1 MRLCYDYIERGL
13 HRLTRYS
20 FLLISSLAIILISA
34 GCSAAVNHLLIPQIG
49 TLNKKVAAPVIRAA
63 RNFSDSPVRI
73 ILFIGDGMGSQH
85 RKAAAWVQYGLEGQL
100 LMDQLPFQGW
110 LQTASADNVITD
122 SAAAATALATGF
134 KTNNGMIGVDPD
146 GTTLTTILEYAQEKG
161 MAVGLVTTVQ
171 ISHATPAAFA
181 AHVTDRNR
189 MTDIAAQLM
198 DHGVNVLLG
207 GGEDQFLPA
216 GTSGCFPQDG
226 ERGDGRNL
234 VLEAQAAGYTYV
246 CNSTDFNAIDPATTD
261 YLLGLF
267 ADDGM
272 LRPFQPDLASM
283 TGKAIQILSRDPDGF
298 FLMVEGGQIDW
309 ASHDNDAANAIQDT
323 IDFDQ
328 AVNVGTTYAVGTPD
342 SLLIVSADHET
353 GGMDTH
359 LIPTGISGEDGPFHE
374 LGWHTILCY
383 LEYQWSYFR

>member
-1 MRLCYDYIERGL
+1 M
-13 HRLTRYS
+13 
-20 FLLISSLAIILISA
+20 
-34 GCSAAVNHLLIPQIG
+34 
-49 TLNKKVAAPVIRAA
+49 
-63 RNFSDSPVRI
+63 
-73 ILFIGDGMGSQH
+73 LFIGDGMGSQH
-85 RKAAAWVQYGLEGQL
+85 RKAAAWVKYGLEGQL

-110 LQTASADNVITD
+110 LQTASANNVITD
-122 SAAAATALATGF
+122 SAAAATAMATGY
-134 KTNNGMIGVDPD
+134 KTNNGMIAVDPD
-146 GTTLTTILEYAQEKG
+146 GKALSTILEYAQAKG

-181 AHVTDRNR
+181 AHVLDRNR
-189 MTDIAAQLM
+189 MTDIAVQLI

-216 GTSGCFPQDG
+216 GTPGCFPQDG
-226 ERGDGRNL
+226 ERSDGRNL
-234 VLEAQAAGYTYV
+234 IVEAQSAGYTYV
-246 CNSTDFNAIDPATTD
+246 CSSADFNAIDPATTD

-328 AVNVGTTYAVGTPD
+328 AVNVGATYAVGTPD
-342 SLLIVSADHET
+342 SL
-353 GGMDTH
+353 
-359 LIPTGISGEDGPFHE
+359 
-374 LGWHTILCY
+374 
-383 LEYQWSYFR
+383 